1 MEVGE
6 RAATALL
13 LASLDTCPL
22 LHVQAEAV
30 IDVLADK
37 DPEEKVLIFSE

>member
-1 MEVGE
+1 
-6 RAATALL
+6 
-13 LASLDTCPL
+13 
-22 LHVQAEAV
+22 VQAEAV